1 MTETP
6 GTPETPTGPGP
17 GAEPPAPP
25 PPPPPAEGPSPGESE
40 AAGYPMR
47 LDIDHQEEYARFMP
61 LVKWLL
67 AIPHYLVLILLAIG
81 AFFAV
86 VISWFAV
93 VFTRRYPRGLFDYV
107 VGFYRWAV
115 RVNAYVFLL
124 VDPYPP
130 FTLQDDPAYPVRFE
144 VDYPEQGVD
153 RWRPLIAW
161 LLAIPY
167 LIVAGLLVYLAEI
180 LVFFAFFTIL
190 FAKRFPE
197 GMFKIVLIAFRWQ
210 ARGNAYAYWM
220 TTRYPPFVWA

>member
-1 MTETP
+1 
-6 GTPETPTGPGP
+6 
-17 GAEPPAPP
+17 
-25 PPPPPAEGPSPGESE
+25 
-40 AAGYPMR
+40 MR